1 MNKSMGSHSNR
12 NPSPL
17 WPWALALYARPGVQ
31 AALLQLQDEAG
42 LDVCE
47 LLWGLWL
54 LAHGRAP
61 QADIDTLLA
70 PVRQWQQHY
79 TQTLRQLRRDL
90 KPGAA
95 DQRELE
101 TMRTHIKQAELLGE
115 REALR
120 QLEALPARPAPAF
133 EASRH
138 GPEETLL
145 RPLTGVLSSC
155 HQHLISQL
163 RLESE
168 NMAPPS
174 C

>member
-1 MNKSMGSHSNR
+1 MGSHSNR
-12 NPSPL
+12 NLTPL

-31 AALLQLQDEAG
+31 EALLQLQDEAG

-61 QADIDTLLA
+61 DAEADKQLSPI
-70 PVRQWQQHY
+70 RQWQQHY

-90 KPGAA
+90 KPQAVG
-95 DQRELE
+95 QPELE
-101 TMRTHIKQAELLGE
+101 QMRTHIKQAELLGE

-120 QLEALPARPAPAF
+120 RLEAL
-133 EASRH
+133 SSSLMSV
-138 GPEETLL
+138 PEPPDEKLL
-145 RPLTGVLSSC
+145 HPITGALSTG
-155 HQHLISQL
+155 HQYLISHL